1 LATRN
6 CRCCVKLTITVA
18 AVLLL
23 GCLSAGAS
31 VPGDSAQS
39 DTTTIV
45 PSPAPSRT
53 VDTILFLPQVEVT
66 PTSEV
71 TNPTDLEKH
80 LTQQPT
86 VALFK
91 SMLVPGLGQLGNRRY
106 VKAAVVAG
114 LEGWLI
120 GMAVHR
126 GMQANDARD
135 LYLSEEDASRRWTLF
150 YEYDRVRKS
159 RNKYLWFA
167 GLTIFVSMFDAY
179 VDAHLSGSPTDKRNE
194 KFSVDVLPDGGGG
207 VAAVL
212 SYRF

>member
-1 LATRN
+1 MP
-6 CRCCVKLTITVA
+6 
-18 AVLLL
+18 
-23 GCLSAGAS
+23 S
-31 VPGDSAQS
+31 DSTQS

-45 PSPAPSRT
+45 PAPSRT
-53 VDTILFLPQVEVT
+53 VDTILFLPQAEVT
-66 PTSEV
+66 PAGEV

-80 LTQQPT
+80 LTQKPT

-106 VKAAVVAG
+106 VKAAVIAG

-135 LYLSEEDASRRWTLF
+135 LYLSEEITSRRWALY

-179 VDAHLSGSPTDKRNE
+179 VDAHLSGSPADERNE
-194 KFSVDVLPDGGGG
+194 KFSVDVLPDDGGG

>member
-1 LATRN
+1 
-6 CRCCVKLTITVA
+6 
-18 AVLLL
+18 LLP

-31 VPGDSAQS
+31 VPGDSAQA

-53 VDTILFLPQVEVT
+53 VDTILFLPQAEVT

-71 TNPTDLEKH
+71 TNPADLEKH

-91 SMLVPGLGQLGNRRY
+91 SMLVPGLGQIGNRRY

-126 GMQANDARD
+126 GIQASDARD
-135 LYLSEEDASRRWTLF
+135 LYLSEENTSRRWTLF

-179 VDAHLSGSPTDKRNE
+179 VDAHLSGSPADKRNE
-194 KFSVDVLPDGGGG
+194 KFSVDVLPDDGGG